1 MVVIKIKTFKPE
13 ETYRLGEKLAALLQ
27 AGDVVCLSGTLGAGK
42 TLLTQGIAAGL
53 KIREAVT
60 SPTFTIMNVYDAPIR
75 LYHFDLY
82 RLEQPGELA
91 DIGFD
96 EYTGPHSDGVAII
109 EWPDRFDGYMPEE
122 NFWLTISLGEQ
133 TGERVISLA
142 ANGGNYE
149 RRIERLKDIANSCD

>member
-1 MVVIKIKTFKPE
+1 MVVIKTYKPE
-13 ETYRLGEKLAALLQ
+13 ETYRLGEKLAALLRS
-27 AGDVVCLSGTLGAGK
+27 GDVVCLAGTLGAGK

-60 SPTFTIMNVYDAPIR
+60 SPTFTLMNVYEAPVR

-82 RLEQPGELA
+82 RLEQPDELA

-96 EYTGPHSDGVAII
+96 EYTGANSDGVAII

-122 NFWLTISLGEQ
+122 NFWITISLGEQ
-133 TGERVISLA
+133 AEERVISLT
-142 ANGGNYE
+142 ANGKNYE

>member
-27 AGDVVCLSGTLGAGK
+27 VGDVVCLSGTLGAGK

-60 SPTFTIMNVYDAPIR
+60 SPTFTIMNVYDAPVR

-96 EYTGPHSDGVAII
+96 EYTNVHSNGVAII

-122 NFWLTISLGEQ
+122 NFWITISLGEQ